1 MNSCILLAAGESK
14 RMNGENKLIKEIN
27 GIPLIKY
34 AVKNILGSTVDELII
49 VTGYQKEIIENII
62 DKNKK
67 IKFVFNKDF
76 SNGIASSI
84 NAGLCEISTKT
95 KNFFISLADMP
106 NVNQN
111 IYNKL
116 IKGKNSYNIKLK
128 PENRKEIIIPTID
141 GKDGNP
147 VLFSIFMK
155 TDVMK
160 ISGDHGAKEI
170 IENNKNKILRIA
182 FEGEGVILDFDT
194 QDNFKIS

>member
-1 MNSCILLAAGESK
+1 MITAILLAAGQSK
-14 RMNGENKLIKEIN
+14 RMDGENKLIKEID

-34 AVKNILGSTVDELII
+34 AIKNILGSTVDELII
-49 VTGYQKEIIENII
+49 VVGHEKEIIENIV

-67 IKFVFNKDF
+67 IKFVYNKDF

-84 NAGLCEISTKT
+84 KIGLGEVSNKT

-116 IKGKNSYNIKLK
+116 IKAKNNYNMKLK
-128 PENRKEIIIPTID
+128 PENRKEIVIPTND

-155 TDVMK
+155 PEVMK
-160 ISGDHGAKEI
+160 ICGDIGAKEI
-170 IENNKNKILRIA
+170 IENNKTKILRVP
-182 FEGEGVILDFDT
+182 FGGDGVILDFDT
-194 QDNFKIS
+194 QDSFVLK